1 MDEKRK
7 GAPHLSRHC
16 ITTFLGSS
24 GLRVAALALLLG
36 MTAGCWSSRPVVE
49 GTVTLDGEPI
59 EKGTI
64 ELLPSDGKGPTA
76 GCGIEAGKYRMPA
89 APGSRQVVIRAS
101 RKDGQMPDPMSPG
114 SGAMVDRYVSYVPEK
129 YNDKTELTVTI
140 KPGLNQH
147 DFKLEGGPRPTDAR

>member
-1 MDEKRK
+1 M
-7 GAPHLSRHC
+7 SRHC
-16 ITTFLGSS
+16 ITTFLGAH
-24 GLRVAALALLLG
+24 GLRVAALALLWG
-36 MTAGCWSSRPVVE
+36 MTAGCSSSRPVVE

-101 RKDGQMPDPMSPG
+101 RKDGKMPDPMSPG
-114 SGAMVDRYVSYVPEK
+114 SGTLIDRYVEYVPAR
-129 YNDKTELTVTI
+129 YNEKTELTVTI
-140 KPGLNQH
+140 KPGLNKH
-147 DFKLEGGPRPTDAR
+147 DFKLEGGARPAGARPADAR